1 MITTIAMP
9 TRAHPPRAAAA
20 ALALVVAGAWLFLAP
35 SSVRADD
42 SAALR
47 ALRSGGVA
55 VFLRHT
61 RTTPGVGD
69 PPGWKLGDCSSQRN
83 LDADGRAH
91 AKRVGA
97 WFTRERIVPTVV
109 RSSPWCRTRDTAR
122 LAFGRSEDW
131 SALANLFENRAPEKR
146 NVEAVRRYVAALG
159 KDEIAVLVSH
169 GSSISAFVGESLAQ
183 GEAVVVRAERD
194 ANGEVKTVVIGRIA
208 VP

>member
-1 MITTIAMP
+1 MP
-9 TRAHPPRAAAA
+9 TRTHPPCAAAT
-20 ALALVVAGAWLFLAP
+20 ALAVLVAGAWLVLAP
-35 SSVRADD
+35 SPARADD

-55 VFLRHT
+55 VFVRHT

-83 LDADGRAH
+83 LDAEGRAH

-109 RSSPWCRTRDTAR
+109 RNSPWCRTRDTAR

-146 NVEAVRRYVAALG
+146 NVEQVRRYVAALA

-194 ANGEVKTVVIGRIA
+194 ANGDVKMVAIGRIA